1 MGFQVSPG
9 VEVKEIDLTNVIP
22 AVSTSIGGYAG
33 YFRWG
38 PVDTIGL
45 ISSEKELAGAFGTP
59 DAAHTESFLT
69 AASFLKYGNALK
81 VVRAGDG
88 GSAAGGVMANSVAG
102 TFTEFDGSIDGVT
115 IDPSNPPTEFD
126 DLSADPGLLTYVD
139 SRTLG
144 TGGGALSANYD
155 VSATNLAISVSSP
168 PSAGIIDTLSATT
181 FAGST
186 DPLRPQGTY
195 SGVASTVTASDG
207 VSASN
212 GSGATFDVV
221 VDATT
226 GNVSSITIDAA
237 GTLYSVGDI
246 ITIDDSVLGDAGAP
260 NVTFTV
266 ATLTSATRSFT
277 SGSGA
282 TDDFT
287 DGQVLDVHTIDGDNT
302 SVFFQIQVNP
312 TSISDSTAVFTFSAG
327 LGTGNFLSTFPSS
340 LTTTTVETAG
350 DVAVTGLSVTFKM
363 KIAELEIT
371 AIGSG
376 YVAEIAETQLQFI
389 SAGTSANPTTLVGD
403 PITSGYS
410 YTQIDDN
417 VAAAQYIA
425 NEQKFEDIYPPAP
438 TTLKGMMF
446 SRYPGALGNSLGVY
460 VIDTATWDAMTTTVE
475 TAAAAGNIAPEAGIL
490 AQFDGAPVPD
500 PNTASEAGKTYVHIL
515 ILDNDGGL
523 TGTAGSE
530 LEKYSFLELTEG
542 AKLADGT
549 NNYYKD
555 VVNAQSTNIY
565 IARNT
570 PGSQTLYTF
579 SGGADSTAYAAGNI
593 NTALDVLA
601 DTETVDVNLLFAQ
614 NEPGTGANTVSNK
627 LMQIAFDRKDA
638 ISFISPPL
646 VDTVG
651 NTGVGQP
658 IAKIKAALSGL
669 PRGIEGSYGVF
680 DSTALYVYNK
690 YADNYVYI
698 PAAGHMAGL
707 CAKTDGI
714 AEPWFSP
721 AGYNRGSLLGVT
733 KLAFNPKKADR
744 DELYKAGINPI
755 VSFPG
760 QGILLFGDKTGQA
773 KPSAFDRINVR
784 RLFMVLEKA
793 IATAAKYQLFELN
806 DEFTRAMF
814 RNMTEPF
821 LRDVKGRRGIT
832 DFLVVCDETN
842 NTGEVIDTNRFVA
855 DIYIKPARSIN
866 FITLNFIATRTG
878 VDFSEIV
885 GK

>member
-168 PSAGIIDTLSATT
+168 PSAGIIATIDTIGAADASRTENTT
-181 FAGST
+181 GYTIGST
-186 DPLRPQGTY
+186 DYTVTGSGTGAEFTVAVDS
-195 SGVASTVTASDG
+195 SGAATVTVTAG
-207 VSASN
+207 
-212 GSGATFDVV
+212 GSGYAVGDTITIADAQLGTGGAAPLTFD
-221 VDATT
+221 
-226 GNVSSITIDAA
+226 
-237 GTLYSVGDI
+237 
-246 ITIDDSVLGDAGAP
+246 
-260 NVTFTV
+260 V

-287 DGQVLDVHTIDGDNT
+287 DGQVLDVHTVDGDNT